1 VSDARLARWLAA
13 TRQLLALS
21 PVEQLAS
28 LDAFCAERAAL
39 MQALAAEPPAGAIPR
54 ELAHELEQ
62 VEAALGRAL
71 AELRA
76 ELGARIE
83 ALRNARHAAS
93 GYRPATLGHPAF
105 VSRTV

>member
-13 TRQLLALS
+13 TRQVLALS

-28 LDAFCAERAAL
+28 LGELCAERAAL
-39 MQALAAEPPAGAIPR
+39 LRSLSAEPPASAIPG

-62 VEAALGRAL
+62 AEAELGRAL
-71 AELRA
+71 GELRT

-83 ALRNARHAAS
+83 ALRSARHATS
-93 GYRPATLGHPAF
+93 GYRPTTLGHPAF